1 MFKHTNFIPI
11 VYCVFLCRKYSYQMK
26 EKAILLGASG
36 LIGSHL
42 LKLLL
47 ASAAYG
53 EVIAFVRKPLP
64 LSNNKLKQIVT
75 NFEELNTL
83 DDSIV
88 GSIVF
93 CCLGSTKSK
102 TPNLRDYKKV
112 DVDIPIYFAQ
122 KALKHNAR
130 QYHLVTAIGANADSS
145 NFYSKMKGEVEN
157 AIKGL
162 AYETINIYRPSF
174 LRGNRKENRPVE
186 KFMQPIMRL
195 VDLALLGPLKK
206 YQSIEAEDVAY
217 AMFNE
222 SIKNKRGIFVHNS
235 EQIKRLV

>member
-1 MFKHTNFIPI
+1 
-11 VYCVFLCRKYSYQMK
+11 MK

-47 ASAAYG
+47 DSPGYG
-53 EVIAFVRKPLP
+53 EITVYVRKVLP
-64 LSNNKLKQIVT
+64 INHDKLKQIVT
-75 NFEELNTL
+75 DFKDLKELDNGVL
-83 DDSIV
+83 

-102 TPNLRDYKKV
+102 TPNLKDYRKV
-112 DVDIPIYFAQ
+112 DVDIPLYFAEQ
-122 KALKHNAR
+122 ALKNNAR
-130 QYHLVTAIGANADSS
+130 QYHLVSAIGANAKSS
-145 NFYSKMKGEVEN
+145 NFYSKMKGQIEG
-157 AIKGL
+157 AIKAL
-162 AYETINIYRPSF
+162 NYETTHIYQPSF
-174 LRGNRKENRPVE
+174 LRGDRKENRPIE
-186 KFMQPIMRL
+186 KFLLPIMRL
-195 VDLALLGPLKK
+195 VDLALVGPLKK
-206 YQSIEAEDVAY
+206 YQSIDAEDVAK